1 MEEYFKSLKRS
12 FERALAVW
20 IINNI
25 DLIRVC
31 VEIKYTFLTYL
42 QMGLYCLTL
51 PCRFVKLFI
60 QNMKKGSE

>member
-1 MEEYFKSLKRS
+1 MEEYFKTLKRN

-51 PCRFVKLFI
+51 PYRFVKLFI
-60 QNMKKGSE
+60 QNMKKGLE

>member
-1 MEEYFKSLKRS
+1 MEEFFKTLKRS

-51 PCRFVKLFI
+51 PYRFIELFI
-60 QNMKKGSE
+60 QNMKKRSE